1 MNTKMLRK
9 ARALWA
15 SGDRRLDRHNQ
26 RAWAR
31 AIRLL
36 GDKWL
41 LARHQPRT
49 GGAK

>member
-1 MNTKMLRK
+1 MNTKILRR

-15 SGDRRLDRHNQ
+15 SGDRRMDRHNQ
-26 RAWAR
+26 RAWVR
-31 AIRLL
+31 AIRRL

>member
-1 MNTKMLRK
+1 MNTKILRR

-26 RAWAR
+26 RAWVR
-31 AIRLL
+31 ALRRL

-41 LARHQPRT
+41 LAQHVPRKE
-49 GGAK
+49 AV